1 LTLQAQVRS
10 NWGKI
15 RGSCEV

>member
-1 LTLQAQVRS
+1 MVVRS

-15 RGSCEV
+15 NEYPI